1 MKVIS
6 ASTKKTNRQGIPPL
20 PRPLRMGA
28 RDALTVKK
36 ARQIIRAHGGSP
48 VTAAEKQQLV
58 AAGLWGLPE
67 E

>member
-1 MKVIS
+1 
-6 ASTKKTNRQGIPPL
+6 L
-20 PRPLRMGA
+20 PRPLRLGA

-36 ARQIIRAHGGSP
+36 ARQIIRAHGGRP